1 MSEHGIIDTEVGV
14 VGATVLIIGN
24 VIGVSAFVLPGPL
37 AGDAGPGII
46 VALLLA
52 LIPLSFGILM
62 SLQLGSAIP
71 VAGGSYVY
79 ASRLVGPFW
88 GFLLPW
94 ITIPGV
100 WAGMLFI
107 GLGFAEYAGFVA
119 DNIALVPSI
128 PDLALIYG
136 LLIPFIVLNVL
147 GIKMVAIVQFLMVSL
162 IVLGMAAFIVP
173 GAFVVETANYTPLFP
188 EGAGE
193 VIVAIVSLYFPL
205 RGFRLVVELGEEME
219 DPAANIPRVLGL
231 SAAVSLS
238 LLIGLVVVLVGTTN
252 YEVLGGMEAAVA
264 EVSLQHFP
272 APLTGL
278 VLAAAAMG
286 ALTSINMTYTAYS
299 RLLMRAGRDDIIPAA
314 IAKIHGRYDSP
325 YVAVLLLGIPPLLVA
340 PFSPGTVTL
349 SVALSLTILFGLAV
363 AGVALWNLPKV
374 FPERYEYSLFKLPPW
389 LLKGVAAGSVLSAAF
404 LWVLVSTQLPAM
416 VAVLA
421 GWMALGYG
429 FYRARVWYFEKQG
442 VDLEAR
448 MGRLH
453 ESEQA
458 QAD

>member
-1 MSEHGIIDTEVGV
+1 MAEHRLIDTQVGV
-14 VGATVLIIGN
+14 IGATVLIIGN

-37 AGDAGPGII
+37 AGDAGPGVI

-52 LIPLSFGILM
+52 LIPLVFGILM

-107 GLGFAEYAGFVA
+107 GLGFAEYVDFVA
-119 DNIALVPSI
+119 ENISFVPSVPELALVY
-128 PDLALIYG
+128 AL
-136 LLIPFIVLNVL
+136 LVPFIVLNVL
-147 GIKMVAIVQFLMVSL
+147 GIRMVAIVQFTMVSL
-162 IVLGMAAFIVP
+162 IVVGMIAFIVP
-173 GAFVVETANYTPLFP
+173 GAFAIDAANYTPLFP
-188 EGAGE
+188 EGAGP

-205 RGFRLVVELGEEME
+205 RGFRLVVELGEEMKN
-219 DPAANIPRVLGL
+219 PAENIPRVLGL

-252 YEVLGGMEAAVA
+252 WQQLGGMDAAVA
-264 EVSLQHFP
+264 QVSLGSFP

-278 VLAAAAMG
+278 VLVAAAMG

-299 RLLMRAGRDDIIPAA
+299 RLLMRAARDDIIPSP
-314 IAKIHGRYDSP
+314 IARVHRRFNSP
-325 YVAVLLLGIPPLLVA
+325 HVAVLLLGIPPLVVA
-340 PFSPGTVTL
+340 PVSPGTVTL

-363 AGVALWNLPKV
+363 AGVALWNLPKA
-374 FPERYEYSLFKLPPW
+374 FPQRYEHSLYRLPPW
-389 LLKGVAAGSVLSAAF
+389 LLKFVAAGAVVSAGF
-404 LWVLVSTQLPAM
+404 LWVLVSTQLPEM
-416 VAVLA
+416 VAVLV
-421 GWMALGYG
+421 GWLVLGYV
-429 FYRARVWYFEKQG
+429 FYRVRIRRFAQRG
-442 VDLEAR
+442 VDLEER
-448 MGRLH
+448 MARLH
-453 ESEQA
+453 ENERVET
-458 QAD
+458 

>member
-1 MSEHGIIDTEVGV
+1 MSEHGIIDQKVGLI
-14 VGATVLIIGN
+14 GATVLIIGN

-46 VALLLA
+46 FALLLA
-52 LIPLSFGILM
+52 LIPLTFGILM

-119 DNIALVPSI
+119 DNISAIPSI
-128 PDLALIYG
+128 PDLGLIYG

-147 GIKMVAIVQFLMVSL
+147 GIKMVAIVQFLMVSF
-162 IVLGMAAFIVP
+162 IVLGMLAFIVP
-173 GAFVVETANYTPLFP
+173 GAFVIETNNYTPLFP
-188 EGAGE
+188 EGTGPA
-193 VIVAIVSLYFPL
+193 IVAVVSLYFPL

-219 DPAANIPRVLGL
+219 NPAKNIPRVLGL
-231 SAAVSLS
+231 SAAISLS
-238 LLIGLVVVLVGTTN
+238 LLVGLVVVLVGTTN
-252 YEVLGGMEAAVA
+252 YEVLGGMDAAVA
-264 EVSLQHFP
+264 EVSLQNFP
-272 APLTGL
+272 TALTAL
-278 VLAAAAMG
+278 VLIAAAMG

-299 RLLMRAGRDDIIPAA
+299 RLLMRAGRDDIIPGA
-314 IAKIHGRYDSP
+314 IARIHDRYDSP

-374 FPERYEYSLFKLPPW
+374 FPDRYEYSLYKLPPW
-389 LLKGVAAGSVLSAAF
+389 LLKTTAAGAVVSAAI
-404 LWVLVSTQLPAM
+404 LWVLVSTQLPLM
-416 VAVLA
+416 VGVLA
-421 GWMALGYG
+421 GWMLLGYV
-429 FYRARVWYFEKQG
+429 FYRARIAYFEKRG
-442 VDLEAR
+442 VDLEGR
-448 MGRLH
+448 MKRLH
-453 ESEQA
+453 DNEQA
-458 QAD
+458 

>member
-14 VGATVLIIGN
+14 IGATVLIIGN

-46 VALLLA
+46 FALLLA
-52 LIPLSFGILM
+52 LIPLTFGILM

-119 DNIALVPSI
+119 DNIAFIPSI

-147 GIKMVAIVQFLMVSL
+147 GIKMVAIVQFMMVSL
-162 IVLGMAAFIVP
+162 IVVGMSAFIVP
-173 GAFVVETANYTPLFP
+173 GAFIVDAENYTPLFP
-188 EGAGE
+188 YGGGE
-193 VIVAIVSLYFPL
+193 VIVAIVSMYFPL

-219 DPAANIPRVLGL
+219 NPAENIPRVLTL
-231 SAAVSLS
+231 SAAISLS
-238 LLIGLVVVLVGTTN
+238 LLVGLVVVLIGTTD
-252 YEVLGGMEAAVA
+252 YEALGGMEAAVA
-264 EVSLQHFP
+264 EVSLQNFP
-272 APLTGL
+272 DALTAL
-278 VLAAAAMG
+278 VLLAAAMG

-299 RLLMRAGRDDIIPAA
+299 RLLMRAGRDDIIPSA
-314 IAKIHGRYDSP
+314 IARIHDRYDSP

-363 AGVALWNLPKV
+363 AGVALWNLPKSY
-374 FPERYEYSLFKLPPW
+374 PDRYQRSLFKLPPW
-389 LLKGVAAGSVLSAAF
+389 LLRVTAAGSIVSAVF
-404 LWVLVSTQLPAM
+404 LWVLVSTQLPVM

-421 GWMALGYG
+421 GWMALGYV
-429 FYRARVWYFEKQG
+429 FYRARIAYFEKRDI
-442 VDLEAR
+442 DLEGR
-448 MGRLH
+448 MTQLH
-453 ESEQA
+453 ESERA
-458 QAD
+458 GTD

>member
-14 VGATVLIIGN
+14 IGATVLIIGN

-46 VALLLA
+46 FALLLA
-52 LIPLSFGILM
+52 LIPLTFGILM

-119 DNIALVPSI
+119 DNIAFIPSI

-147 GIKMVAIVQFLMVSL
+147 GIKMVAIVQFMMVSL
-162 IVLGMAAFIVP
+162 IVVGMSAFIVP
-173 GAFVVETANYTPLFP
+173 GAFIVDAENYTPLFP
-188 EGAGE
+188 YGGGE
-193 VIVAIVSLYFPL
+193 VIVAIVSMYFPL

-219 DPAANIPRVLGL
+219 NPAENIPRVLAL
-231 SAAVSLS
+231 SAAISLS
-238 LLIGLVVVLVGTTN
+238 LLVGLVVVLIGTTN
-252 YEVLGGMEAAVA
+252 YEALGGMEAAVA
-264 EVSLQHFP
+264 EVSLQNFP
-272 APLTGL
+272 DALTAL
-278 VLAAAAMG
+278 VLIAAAMG

-299 RLLMRAGRDDIIPAA
+299 RLLMRAGRDDIIPSA
-314 IAKIHGRYDSP
+314 IARIHDRYDSP

-363 AGVALWNLPKV
+363 AGVALWNLPKSY
-374 FPERYEYSLFKLPPW
+374 PDRYERSLFKLPPW
-389 LLKGVAAGSVLSAAF
+389 LLKVTAAGSIVSAVF
-404 LWVLVSTQLPAM
+404 LWVLVSTQLPVM

-421 GWMALGYG
+421 GWMALGYV
-429 FYRARVWYFEKQG
+429 FYRARIAYFEKRDI
-442 VDLEAR
+442 DLEGR
-448 MGRLH
+448 MTQLH
-453 ESEQA
+453 ESERA
-458 QAD
+458 GTD

>member
-1 MSEHGIIDTEVGV
+1 MSEHRIIDTEVGLI
-14 VGATVLIIGN
+14 GATVLIIGN

-46 VALLLA
+46 LALLLA
-52 LIPLSFGILM
+52 MIPLTFGILL

-88 GFLLPW
+88 GFILPW
-94 ITIPGV
+94 IAIPGV

-119 DNIALVPSI
+119 DTIGFVPSI

-147 GIKMVAIVQFLMVSL
+147 GIKMVAIVQFMMVSL
-162 IVLGMAAFIVP
+162 IVAGMIAFIVP
-173 GAFVVETANYTPLFP
+173 GAFTVDGGNYTPLFP
-188 EGAGE
+188 EGAGPA
-193 VIVAIVSLYFPL
+193 IVAVVSLYFPL
-205 RGFRLVVELGEEME
+205 RGFRLVVEIGEEMKN
-219 DPAANIPRVLGL
+219 PAKNIPRVLGL

-252 YEVLGGMEAAVA
+252 YEILGGMEAAVA
-264 EVSLQHFP
+264 EVSLQNFP
-272 APLTGL
+272 AALTAL
-278 VLAAAAMG
+278 VLLAAAMG

-299 RLLMRAGRDDIIPAA
+299 RLLMRAGRDDIIPGA
-314 IAKIHGRYDSP
+314 IARIHDRWDSP

-340 PFSPGTVTL
+340 PVSPGTVTL

-363 AGVALWNLPKV
+363 SGVALWNLPKV
-374 FPERYEYSLFKLPPW
+374 YPQRYEYSLYKLPPW
-389 LLKGVAAGSVLSAAF
+389 LLKITAVGAVVSAAI
-404 LWVLVSTQLPAM
+404 LWVLVSTQLPVM

-421 GWMALGYG
+421 AWMVLGYL
-429 FYRARVWYFEKQG
+429 FYRARVSYFENRG
-442 VDLEAR
+442 VDIETR
-448 MGRLH
+448 MQRLH
-453 ESEQA
+453 ENEQLD
-458 QAD
+458 AD